1 MMTTGKIQF
10 AESEGTF
17 VLKFI
22 GDVRLT
28 LCAALDAYIEKI
40 FSVLTFNAIII
51 DLTET
56 DGIDSTSLGLLA
68 KLSILSRQKVGFLPT
83 LVSTQ
88 DDMNRLL
95 QSMGFDQVFNIVSQL
110 TPTATELEDL
120 PGQELSEELVKDKV
134 LEAHRILMNLLA
146 LFSGV
151 RRLPNVGASNL
162 QAWPDQQQRL
172 LLLRQAS
179 RWPSHPHY
187 LPSGTYS
194 RPAFRAG
201 RMRVAS
207 ESSIPVDCLP
217 RLPVAR
223 AARG

>member
-95 QSMGFDQVFNIVSQL
+95 QSMGFDQVFNIVSQV
-110 TPTATELEDL
+110 TPTETELEDL
-120 PGQELSEELVKDKV
+120 PGQELSEELVKEKV
-134 LEAHRILMNLLA
+134 LEAHRILMDLNDHN
-146 LFSGV
+146 
-151 RRLPNVGASNL
+151 RE
-162 QAWPDQQQRL
+162 
-172 LLLRQAS
+172 
-179 RWPSHPHY
+179 
-187 LPSGTYS
+187 
-194 RPAFRAG
+194 AFRDL
-201 RMRVAS
+201 VS
-207 ESSIPVDCLP
+207 TLESN
-217 RLPVAR
+217 
-223 AARG
+223 

>member
-56 DGIDSTSLGLLA
+56 DGIDSTSLGLLT

-95 QSMGFDQVFNIVSQL
+95 QSMGFDQVFNIVSEV
-110 TPTATELEDL
+110 TPSASELEDL

-134 LEAHRILMNLLA
+134 LEAHRILMNLNDHN
-146 LFSGV
+146 
-151 RRLPNVGASNL
+151 RE
-162 QAWPDQQQRL
+162 
-172 LLLRQAS
+172 
-179 RWPSHPHY
+179 
-187 LPSGTYS
+187 
-194 RPAFRAG
+194 AFRDLVNAL
-201 RMRVAS
+201 
-207 ESSIPVDCLP
+207 ESN
-217 RLPVAR
+217 
-223 AARG
+223 

>member
-1 MMTTGKIQF
+1 MTTGKIQF

-40 FSVLTFNAIII
+40 FSVLTFDAIII

-95 QSMGFDQVFNIVSQL
+95 QSMGFDQVFNIVSEV
-110 TPTATELEDL
+110 TPSASELEDL

-134 LEAHRILMNLLA
+134 LEAHRILMNLNDHN
-146 LFSGV
+146 
-151 RRLPNVGASNL
+151 RE
-162 QAWPDQQQRL
+162 
-172 LLLRQAS
+172 
-179 RWPSHPHY
+179 
-187 LPSGTYS
+187 
-194 RPAFRAG
+194 AFRDLVNAL
-201 RMRVAS
+201 
-207 ESSIPVDCLP
+207 ESN
-217 RLPVAR
+217 
-223 AARG
+223 

>member
-95 QSMGFDQVFNIVSQL
+95 QSMGFDQVFNIVSEI
-110 TPTATELEDL
+110 TPTETQLEDL

-134 LEAHRILMNLLA
+134 LEAHRILMNLNEHN
-146 LFSGV
+146 
-151 RRLPNVGASNL
+151 RE
-162 QAWPDQQQRL
+162 
-172 LLLRQAS
+172 
-179 RWPSHPHY
+179 
-187 LPSGTYS
+187 
-194 RPAFRAG
+194 AFRDLVSAL
-201 RMRVAS
+201 
-207 ESSIPVDCLP
+207 ESN
-217 RLPVAR
+217 
-223 AARG
+223 

>member
-68 KLSILSRQKVGFLPT
+68 KLSILSREKVGFLPT

-95 QSMGFDQVFNIVSQL
+95 QSMGFDQVFNIVSEI
-110 TPTATELEDL
+110 TPTETELADL
-120 PGQELSEELVKDKV
+120 PGQELSEDLVKDKV
-134 LEAHRILMNLLA
+134 LEAHRILMDLNDHN
-146 LFSGV
+146 
-151 RRLPNVGASNL
+151 RE
-162 QAWPDQQQRL
+162 
-172 LLLRQAS
+172 
-179 RWPSHPHY
+179 
-187 LPSGTYS
+187 
-194 RPAFRAG
+194 AFRDLVSAL
-201 RMRVAS
+201 
-207 ESSIPVDCLP
+207 ESN
-217 RLPVAR
+217 
-223 AARG
+223 

>member
-40 FSVLTFNAIII
+40 FSVLTFDAIII

-95 QSMGFDQVFNIVSQL
+95 QSMGFDQVFNIVSQI
-110 TPTATELEDL
+110 TPTEAELADL
-120 PGQELSEELVKDKV
+120 PGQELSEDLVKDKV
-134 LEAHRILMNLLA
+134 LEAHRILMDLNDHN
-146 LFSGV
+146 
-151 RRLPNVGASNL
+151 RE
-162 QAWPDQQQRL
+162 
-172 LLLRQAS
+172 
-179 RWPSHPHY
+179 
-187 LPSGTYS
+187 
-194 RPAFRAG
+194 AFRDLVSAL
-201 RMRVAS
+201 
-207 ESSIPVDCLP
+207 ESN
-217 RLPVAR
+217 
-223 AARG
+223 

>member
-1 MMTTGKIQF
+1 MTTGKIQF

-22 GDVRLT
+22 GNVRLT
-28 LCAALDAYIEKI
+28 LCGALDAYIEKI

-134 LEAHRILMNLLA
+134 LEAHRILMNLNEHN
-146 LFSGV
+146 
-151 RRLPNVGASNL
+151 RE
-162 QAWPDQQQRL
+162 
-172 LLLRQAS
+172 
-179 RWPSHPHY
+179 
-187 LPSGTYS
+187 
-194 RPAFRAG
+194 AFRDLVSAL
-201 RMRVAS
+201 
-207 ESSIPVDCLP
+207 ESS
-217 RLPVAR
+217 
-223 AARG
+223 

>member
-1 MMTTGKIQF
+1 MTTGKIQF

-40 FSVLTFNAIII
+40 FSVLTFDAIII

-95 QSMGFDQVFNIVSQL
+95 QSMGFDQVFNIVSQI
-110 TPTATELEDL
+110 TPTEAELADL
-120 PGQELSEELVKDKV
+120 PGQELSEDLVKDKV
-134 LEAHRILMNLLA
+134 LEAHRILMDLNDHN
-146 LFSGV
+146 
-151 RRLPNVGASNL
+151 RE
-162 QAWPDQQQRL
+162 
-172 LLLRQAS
+172 
-179 RWPSHPHY
+179 
-187 LPSGTYS
+187 
-194 RPAFRAG
+194 AFRDLVSAL
-201 RMRVAS
+201 
-207 ESSIPVDCLP
+207 ESN
-217 RLPVAR
+217 
-223 AARG
+223 